1 MSSEQFYHDSVAKL
15 LLDDPRYS
23 EDAYHFV
30 RDTVEFAAHQ
40 LQRDA
45 GRSQHISGE
54 ELLEC
59 MRLFALQQ
67 YGPMA
72 HTVLSTWGIRKTD
85 DFGNIVFAMIGQ
97 KLLRASKDDAIE
109 HFQDGFDFGE
119 AFDRPFIPDGDGEP
133 FNLPQLD
140 A

>member
-15 LLDDPRYS
+15 LLDDPRYT

-30 RDTVEFAAHQ
+30 RDTVEYAAHH

-45 GRSQHISGE
+45 GRSQHISGQ

-59 MRLFALQQ
+59 MKLFALQE

-72 HTVLSTWGIRKTD
+72 HTVLRTWGIRETG
-85 DFGNIVFAMIGQ
+85 DFGNIVFAMIGK

-109 HFQDGFDFGE
+109 HFQNGFDFAVVFDSPFVPDEDGE
-119 AFDRPFIPDGDGEP
+119 AL
-133 FNLPQLD
+133 NLPQLD